1 MYYSNQWDIWLLY
14 HKCVFD
20 GENRLIMVAP
30 GVTDL
35 NIKTDVY
42 SDWKEW
48 IQTYDNS
55 KFQPALRTIGGDP
68 LGEQKYA
75 GDIYFLING
84 WRLVIDL
91 SLTRITG
98 ALYSDDYDTAF
109 YKTVNDELVPQYP
122 AEVAQ
127 LVQTVQVPMPIVQG
141 NPQTIAAQVWNE
153 LLTNYNLAGTFGQFV
168 QNIPAT
174 TAGLIPA
181 APIPPSASDIANA
194 VWDEP
199 TIDHL
204 SAGSTGEMLSQI
216 KADTGST
223 SISNAALVTLVNT
236 LLKYERN
243 RTKIDTVNKQM
254 IIYDDDCT
262 TVLHVFDLKDGNGNP
277 SVAEVCERK
286 PVACP

>member
-1 MYYSNQWDIWLLY
+1 MYYFWDNWDLY
-14 HKCVFD
+14 HKVTFD
-20 GENRLIMVAP
+20 GEARTITVWDS
-30 GVTDL
+30 VTALD
-35 NIKTDVY
+35 IKIDVY

-55 KFQPALRTIGGDP
+55 KFLPAIRTIGGDP
-68 LGEQKYA
+68 LGEQIYA

-84 WRLVIDL
+84 WRLVVDL
-91 SLTRITG
+91 TKVKITG
-98 ALYSDDYDTAF
+98 ALYSDDYDTA
-109 YKTVNDELVPQYP
+109 YYAVDPLLNTLVPQYP
-122 AEVAQ
+122 AVVSQ
-127 LVQTVQVPMPIVQG
+127 LVQTVVTTNTVPIVEG

-174 TAGLIPA
+174 TAALIPA
-181 APIPPSASDIANA
+181 APSASTIANA
-194 VWDEP
+194 VWDEAAMDHTTP
-199 TIDHL
+199 GSMGMTIN
-204 SAGSTGEMLSQI
+204 EI
-216 KADTGST
+216 KADTGAT

-262 TVLHVFDLKDGNGNP
+262 TVLHVFDLKDSNGNP